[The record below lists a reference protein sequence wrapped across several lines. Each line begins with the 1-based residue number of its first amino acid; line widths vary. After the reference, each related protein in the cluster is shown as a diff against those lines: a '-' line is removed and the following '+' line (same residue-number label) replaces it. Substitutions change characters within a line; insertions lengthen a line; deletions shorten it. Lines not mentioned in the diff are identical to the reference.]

1 MQELKLVANA
11 EAWRLFM
18 LRRADPAFRAFSN
31 KVFRRDRYVCQF
43 CGFQARDYQ
52 EVVNLDHNY
61 RNNALSNMTT
71 SCCFCAQCFFLQAVG
86 VSDYGGGT
94 VIYLPEISQVNL
106 NSFCH
111 VLFCAIT
118 NDTGYSETSQSI
130 YRNFK
135 FRSQQVE
142 TQFGEGASNPAYFG
156 QMMVETRSEKS
167 KNLDGIMQDLRL
179 LPSRVGFK
187 KQIEH
192 WAALALQ
199 ELAESKQESKET

>member
-1 MQELKLVANA
+1 MYDLKLAANA

-18 LRRADPAFRAFSN
+18 LRRADPAFRTFSE

-52 EVVNLDHNY
+52 EVVNLDQNY
-61 RNNALSNMTT
+61 RNNALKNMVT
-71 SCCFCAQCFFLQAVG
+71 SCCFCAQCLFLQAVG

-94 VIYLPEISQVNL
+94 VIFLPEISQANL

-118 NDTGYSETSQSI
+118 NDTGYSESAQSI

-142 TQFGEGASNPAYFG
+142 TQFGEGTSNPAFFG
-156 QMMVETRSEKS
+156 QMMIETQAGQPRDYSAIVK
-167 KNLDGIMQDLRL
+167 DLRL
-179 LPSRVGFK
+179 LPSRAGFK
-187 KQIEH
+187 MQVEH

-199 ELAESKQESKET
+199 ELAENKQ